1 MCKSPIISS
10 GYLENKLMYPHRN
23 PGMEIVL
30 VEQGGLEWAVEGV
43 PEALKPGTVFFT
55 LPWQTHGSMHI
66 REPQNKIYFVLFELL
81 KPYEEGVAQ
90 FRFPKA
96 LGYTPAEE
104 KELSRTFTEA
114 PHHAWVGSELLQQL
128 FPEMIQRLEAG
139 TTIESTIAFSLLR
152 TLVADL
158 AQTIRS
164 TPEKSGYCSASV
176 ATVRDF
182 LRGMGEQLDAPWTLD
197 SMAAACGIKRTYFA
211 NITRRLSGYP
221 PMQYLNRIRFEC
233 ACRLLRDTR
242 LPVTDIAFE
251 CGYNSSQYFSETFR
265 KYARMTPT
273 DYRRSLP
280 ELEKLLEINWNHP
293 EARSVAD
300 ERRRMK
306 IMGIGNKNQDE

>member
-1 MCKSPIISS
+1 MFKSPIISS
-10 GYLENKLMYPHRN
+10 GHLENKLMYPHRN

-81 KPYEEGVAQ
+81 KPYERGAARFQ
-90 FRFPKA
+90 FPKA
-96 LGYTPAEE
+96 LGFTPTEE
-104 KELSRTFTEA
+104 RELSRTFTEA
-114 PHHAWVGSELLQQL
+114 PHHAWMGSELLQQL
-128 FPEMIQRLEAG
+128 FPEMVRRLETG
-139 TTIESTIAFSLLR
+139 ETLERTVAFSLLR
-152 TLVADL
+152 TLIADL

-164 TPEKSGYCSASV
+164 TPEANGYCSSSV
-176 ATVRDF
+176 AAVRDF
-182 LRGMGEQLDAPWTLD
+182 FKGIATELDQSWTLD

-211 NITRRLSGYP
+211 TITRRLSGYP
-221 PMQYLNRIRFEC
+221 PMHYLNRIRFERSC
-233 ACRLLRDTR
+233 GLLRDTA
-242 LPVTDIAFE
+242 LPVTDIAFM

-273 DYRRSLP
+273 DYRNSLP

-293 EARSVAD
+293 EARTVDD

-306 IMGIGNKNQDE
+306 TMTSG